1 MSPDWNRIGE
11 RYIVRSAAGKPHGG
25 WYRVPYQRE
34 YVCCYNSDWTDRW
47 VDGIT
52 ALMDSCHIDGVYL
65 DGTSRLVP
73 CANEAHGCGRRDAD
87 GVLHE
92 TYPVEGVRRLF
103 ERLYR
108 EVHARGGIINVHSS
122 AGALNFTVL
131 PFIDLLW
138 CGEDLQGGYIKG
150 QFDDVPL
157 DYYRTMYTGENIGVP
172 VELIAYENRPVWTF
186 ENALACSLIHGF
198 LPRPNDIAF
207 PLTLMSGIW
216 DALESFPLAQAE
228 WLPYWKNAD
237 LLTVSDSRVRGSVYR
252 YTAPDGHRMYLL
264 LCANI
269 TRQDA
274 AVRFTFAEPVS
285 RALELPGKSEAA
297 VGSSTLTTDLAAY
310 TSRIFFLRD

>member
-1 MSPDWNRIGE
+1 M
-11 RYIVRSAAGKPHGG
+11 
-25 WYRVPYQRE
+25 
-34 YVCCYNSDWTDRW
+34 
-47 VDGIT
+47 
-52 ALMDSCHIDGVYL
+52 
-65 DGTSRLVP
+65 RLHLR
-73 CANEAHGCGRRDAD
+73 A
-87 GVLHE
+87 
-92 TYPVEGVRRLF
+92 
-103 ERLYR
+103 
-108 EVHARGGIINVHSS
+108 
-122 AGALNFTVL
+122 
-131 PFIDLLW
+131 
-138 CGEDLQGGYIKG
+138 
-150 QFDDVPL
+150 
-157 DYYRTMYTGENIGVP
+157 GENIGVP